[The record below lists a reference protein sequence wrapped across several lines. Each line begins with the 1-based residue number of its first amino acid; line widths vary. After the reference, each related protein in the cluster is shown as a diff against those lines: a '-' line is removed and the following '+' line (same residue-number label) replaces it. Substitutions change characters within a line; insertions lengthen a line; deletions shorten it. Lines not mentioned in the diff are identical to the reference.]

1 MGIKRFGLPG
11 FTKSIYDYRDE
22 VQDEVRRIV
31 AETCYLLQAEARNR
45 APVDTGFLRSSITV
59 EIYNNGF
66 SGRVSIGSDYA
77 VFILF
82 GTGIYAKKNN
92 GNKKGWTYFN
102 HKANEFVFTRGM
114 KPVDFWFEPLDIAE
128 HYYRSELRKIF
139 N

>member
-59 EIYNNGF
+59 DIYNNGF
-66 SGRVSIGSDYA
+66 SGRVQVGSEYA
-77 VFILF
+77 VDD
-82 GTGIYAKKNN
+82 
-92 GNKKGWTYFN
+92 
-102 HKANEFVFTRGM
+102 M
-114 KPVDFWFEPLDIAE
+114 PPLAVM
-128 HYYRSELRKIF
+128 LGV
-139 N
+139 